1 MDNKLQLKAT
11 FMSERSIPDELNEE
25 ISGNAIIVIISYL
38 LMFLYISA
46 GIGSILVGISGILII
61 ISSIICAIGLTSYM
75 GLGI

>member
-46 GIGSILVGISGILII
+46 GIGSILVGVSGILII

>member
-61 ISSIICAIGLTSYM
+61 ISSIIC
-75 GLGI
+75 